1 MKKYIIINA
10 LIIIYFI
17 KNQIIIIWYILN
29 KVHINKVIIS
39 LTSVNRK
46 EINGKRKRYETSGCD
61 EIIKMGKSW
70 TFQ

>member
-17 KNQIIIIWYILN
+17 KNQIIIIWYIL
-29 KVHINKVIIS
+29 NKVIIS